1 MVSGWEASRSEQRA
15 RHAAL
20 PLACVYAT
28 DRGFLPVTCFSIAS
42 LASNAGGPITIT
54 VLSAGIS
61 DVDIDAARGWLGARG
76 VTVSFIAIPADAFAG
91 LPRPRALP
99 LSTYGRL
106 VMDRLLPPELER
118 VLYVDGDTL
127 VDIDVSPLA
136 TLDLEG
142 KTVGAVLDI
151 GRVLVG
157 RREEARAR
165 LGLGAGGNYFNAGV
179 MLIDWARWRAER
191 VGERCLEALAAT
203 PQRFTQAD
211 QCALNMVLA
220 GRWKALPWRWNLQPA
235 AMQYDDR
242 ARAIRH
248 FLGGR
253 KPWRGDVLRHPARYV
268 RRYAELFAGSPWAG
282 SVPTPRWPYPMLEA
296 ARLAKDLVTPR
307 TWRNRGRYHAE
318 AAREP
323 R

>member
-1 MVSGWEASRSEQRA
+1 MAAGGSGRGAGDA
-15 RHAAL
+15 M
-20 PLACVYAT
+20 PVLACVYAT
-28 DRGFLPVTCFSIAS
+28 DRGFLAVTCFSIAS
-42 LASNAGGPITIT
+42 LAANASAPVTIT
-54 VLSAGIS
+54 VLSAGLSDS
-61 DVDIDAARGWLGARG
+61 DVEAARAWLGARG
-76 VTVSFIAIPADAFAG
+76 VTVSFVAVPADAFEG
-91 LPRPRALP
+91 LPRPKALP

-106 VMDRLLPPELER
+106 VMDRLLPADLER

-127 VDIDVSPLA
+127 VDIDVAPLA
-136 TLDLEG
+136 TLDLKG

-165 LGLGAGGNYFNAGV
+165 LGLGADGDYFNAGV
-179 MLIDWARWRAER
+179 MLIDWTRWRAEQ
-191 VGERCLEALAAT
+191 VGGRCLEALAAT

-220 GRWKALPWRWNLQPA
+220 GRWTALPWQWNLQPA

-253 KPWRGDVLRHPARYV
+253 KPWRGDALRHPMRYV

-282 SVPTPRWPYPMLEA
+282 SVPAPRLPYPVLEA
-296 ARLAKDLVTPR
+296 ARTVKDLVTPR
-307 TWRNRGRYHAE
+307 TWRNRGRYRAE
-318 AAREP
+318 AARQP